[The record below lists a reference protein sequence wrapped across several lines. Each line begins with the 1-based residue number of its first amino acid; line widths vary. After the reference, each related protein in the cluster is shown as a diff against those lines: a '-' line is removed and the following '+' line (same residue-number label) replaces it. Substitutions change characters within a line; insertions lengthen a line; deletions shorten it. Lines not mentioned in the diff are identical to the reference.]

1 MKTEVKVLDSA
12 RKEIFVEVSGE
23 LIKNKFED
31 VFKKIGQEAKIKGFR
46 PGHTP
51 RDILEKEFSG
61 LAHEQVLKELIP
73 ELYGKA
79 LEKEGLNVLDMPD
92 IKDVKLDRNSLSFK
106 AEVEVYPEI
115 EVKNYKGLKIKYKKI
130 AVAADEIKRN
140 LDSVKESRK
149 IDNLDDDC
157 AKSLGYPTL
166 VELEKTVERQL
177 SVQKDNAQRQ
187 EVEHQVVE
195 QLTKGLEFKLPQTL
209 VNKQLEEM
217 VRNAKME
224 MAIRGIPKEN
234 IAEHEGALVKE
245 LEPRAKEQVKVYL
258 VLNAIAKKENIPSD
272 EHMPAK
278 VLEFVFKAASWEI
291 VEG

>member
-1 MKTEVKVLDSA
+1 MKTEVKALDNA
-12 RKEIFVEVSGE
+12 KKEISIEISGE
-23 LIKNKFED
+23 VVKNKFEE
-31 VFKKIGQEAKIKGFR
+31 VFKKIAQEAKIKGFR
-46 PGHTP
+46 PGHAP
-51 RDILEKEFSG
+51 RDILEKEYSS

-79 LEKEGLNVLDMPD
+79 VEKENLNVLDMPD
-92 IKDVKLDRNSLSFK
+92 IKDVKLDRSSLSFK

-115 EVKNYKGLKIKYKKI
+115 EVKNYKNLKIKYKKA
-130 AVAADEIKRN
+130 AVSADEIKRN
-140 LDSVKESRK
+140 LDSLKESRK
-149 IDNLDDDC
+149 IDNLDDSC
-157 AKSLGYPTL
+157 AKSLGYPNL
-166 VELEKTVERQL
+166 AELEKTVERQL

-195 QLTKGLEFKLPQTL
+195 QLTKGLEFKLPQAL
-209 VNKQLEEM
+209 VSKQLEEM
-217 VRNAKME
+217 LRNAKME

-278 VLEFVFKAASWEI
+278 VLEFVFKAAAWEI

>member
-1 MKTEVKVLDSA
+1 MKTEVKSLDSA
-12 RKEIFVEVSGE
+12 KKEISIAITGDVV
-23 LIKNKFED
+23 KNKFEE
-31 VFKKIGQEAKIKGFR
+31 VFKKIAQEAKIKGFR
-46 PGHTP
+46 PGHAP
-51 RDILEKEFSG
+51 RDILEKEYSG
-61 LAHEQVLKELIP
+61 LAHEQVMKELIP

-92 IKDVKLDRNSLSFK
+92 IKDVKLDRSSLSFK

-115 EVKNYKGLKIKYKKI
+115 EVKNHKGLKIKYKK
-130 AVAADEIKRN
+130 AVVSADEIKRN
-140 LDSVKESRK
+140 LDSLKESRK
-149 IDNLDDDC
+149 IDNLDDNC
-157 AKSLGYPTL
+157 AKALGYPNL
-166 VELEKTVERQL
+166 AELEKTIERQL

-209 VNKQLEEM
+209 VSKQLEEM
-217 VRNAKME
+217 LRNAKME

-234 IAEHEGALVKE
+234 IAGHEGELVKE
-245 LEPRAKEQVKVYL
+245 LEPRAKEQVKVYM
-258 VLNAIAKKENIPSD
+258 VLNAIAKKESIPTD

-278 VLEFVFKAASWEI
+278 VLEFVFKAAVWEI

>member
-1 MKTEVKVLDSA
+1 MKTAVKALDNSK
-12 RKEIFVEVSGE
+12 KEISIEVSGE
-23 LIKNKFED
+23 LVKNKFED
-31 VFKKIGQEAKIKGFR
+31 VFKKIASEAKIKGFR
-46 PGHTP
+46 PGHAP
-51 RDILEKEFSG
+51 RDILEKEYSG

-73 ELYGKA
+73 DLYGQA
-79 LEKEGLNVLDMPD
+79 VEKEGLNVLEMPE
-92 IKDVKLDRNSLSFK
+92 IKDVKLDRSSLSFK

-130 AVAADEIKRN
+130 AVSADEIKRN
-140 LDSVKESRK
+140 LDAVKESRK
-149 IDNLDDDC
+149 IDKLDDDC
-157 AKSLGYPTL
+157 AKSLGYPNL
-166 VELEKTVERQL
+166 AELEKTVERQL

-187 EVEHQVVE
+187 DAEHQVVE
-195 QLTKGLEFKLPQTL
+195 QLTKDLNVKIPQAL
-209 VNKQLEEM
+209 VSKQLEEM
-217 VRNAKME
+217 LRNAKME

-234 IAEHEGALVKE
+234 IAGHEGEMVKE